1 MTNEKLFREI
11 VDKCGLKLQY
21 LAEKMGIS
29 YQSLLNKLHG
39 KTEFTVYEVS
49 VFQQITGCS
58 DERKRTRPLP
68 HDNAI
73 QQRLDLQ
80 GRKRYVCG
88 WAAIV
93 KDGFL
98 TESRSMQHLV
108 MYVRTMGDTAVEVQV
123 GSKDERRRLTTR
135 TDNNNLA
142 WNDTTGLGGA
152 KIVAHMDSAGTGV
165 DSLVLRCNYSGVP
178 MEMHFLPA
186 Q

>member
-1 MTNEKLFREI
+1 MKRFLFCI
-11 VDKCGLKLQY
+11 ALIML
-21 LAEKMGIS
+21 LAA
-29 YQSLLNKLHG
+29 
-39 KTEFTVYEVS
+39 F
-49 VFQQITGCS
+49 TGCS